1 MPESDENVMRAVR
14 NGDVEKLGLLFDRH
28 HRALFDF
35 FAKMTG
41 SRVIAEDLVQDVFC
55 RILKYRKTFRAESR
69 FRTWMFHIAR
79 NVRTDYYKKRGSE
92 RAAFDEAKDEPRRPI
107 PLPGYELEHEQHA
120 RFLECALLQ
129 LAPEKREI
137 LILSRYQEMKYEDIA
152 ELLGCEL
159 GTVKVRIYR
168 AMQDLRDIFFKLS
181 NEKTPCNVKKSAS
194 SLRSM

>member
-1 MPESDENVMRAVR
+1 MGESDENVMRAVR

-41 SRVIAEDLVQDVFC
+41 NRAIAEDLVQDVFF
-55 RILKYRKTFRAESR
+55 RILKYRNTFRAESH
-69 FRTWMFHIAR
+69 FKTWMFHIAR
-79 NVRTDYYKKRGSE
+79 NVRFDYYKKHGSE
-92 RAAFDEAKDEPRRPI
+92 RAAFENSSDELRSGSA
-107 PLPGYELEHEQHA
+107 LPGQRLEQEEQT
-120 RFLECALLQ
+120 RLLECALFKL
-129 LAPEKREI
+129 PTEKREI

-168 AMQDLRDIFFKLS
+168 AMKELRHIFFKLS
-181 NEKTPCNVKKSAS
+181 SEKPPCNVKTSVS
-194 SLRSM
+194 NLRSM